1 MSNELRSDAPDTEI
15 LDEIG
20 RRLEALRKARRLTQ
34 AEAAKLSG
42 IGRRTLYNAEQ
53 GNNPTL
59 LTVIRLLRT
68 YGRLGAVDTFIPVLE
83 VSPIQELERL
93 ERERRG

>member
-1 MSNELRSDAPDTEI
+1 MSNILRSEDPDTTI
-15 LDEIG
+15 LQEIG
-20 RRLEALRKARRLTQ
+20 RRLEALRKGRRLSQ
-34 AEAAKLSG
+34 ADAARLSG

-68 YGRLGAVDTFIPVLE
+68 YGQLGAIDSFIPVPE
-83 VSPIQELERL
+83 ISPLQELERI
-93 ERERRG
+93 ERSRRG